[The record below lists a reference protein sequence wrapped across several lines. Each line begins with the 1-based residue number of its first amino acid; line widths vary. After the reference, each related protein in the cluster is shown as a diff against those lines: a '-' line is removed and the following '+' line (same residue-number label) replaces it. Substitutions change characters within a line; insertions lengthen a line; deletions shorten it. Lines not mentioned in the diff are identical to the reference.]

1 MHNAHQWHGDDRE
14 LRRMLEAR
22 RRQLTEDL
30 LLRISRIRENGS
42 HAPTAEEPDDGDP
55 CDLDVRLLEISAAT
69 LRHVDLALTRL
80 DEGRYG
86 YCSRC
91 GGRIA
96 PARLRAMPFAAR
108 CRPCEDA
115 RERDIRM
122 RPPAIRRGLWS
133 EGHAGE
139 P

>member
-1 MHNAHQWHGDDRE
+1 MHNLHQWHGDDRE
-14 LRRMLEAR
+14 LRDMLEAR

-30 LLRISRIRENGS
+30 QLRIMRIRENGS
-42 HAPTAEEPDDGDP
+42 HAPTAPEPDDGDP

-69 LRHVDLALTRL
+69 LRNVNSALTRL

-86 YCSRC
+86 HCTRC

-96 PARLRAMPFAAR
+96 HDRLRAMPFAAR

-115 RERDIRM
+115 RERDTSTHT
-122 RPPAIRRGLWS
+122 PPPRRWLWS
-133 EGHAGE
+133 EGYVAE

>member
-1 MHNAHQWHGDDRE
+1 MHTDHQWHGDDRE
-14 LRRMLEAR
+14 LRELLEAR

-30 LLRISRIRENGS
+30 QLRITRIRENGS
-42 HAPTAEEPDDGDP
+42 HALTAPEPDDGDP

-86 YCSRC
+86 RCTRC

-96 PARLRAMPFAAR
+96 RERLRAMPFASC

-115 RERDIRM
+115 RERDTHS
-122 RPPAIRRGLWS
+122 RPPAPRRWLWS
-133 EGHAGE
+133 EGYVTE